1 MRITVLG
8 SASGLAVPH
17 RNPSAYLLEVEHHLY
32 LIDAGDGVARQLVR
46 YRVDPKRIACIFI
59 SHTHP
64 DHAAGLFF
72 LLQLMH
78 LSNRRDPL
86 CIYLPQDLLPGFHTI
101 FPYFQIYPGKWPFRF
116 DLLPISEGVVMED
129 KGFQLSAIPNDHLME
144 NRHLADKSG
153 SGVDSFSF
161 HFSEGKK
168 GDAFYT
174 SDVNSLT
181 HLRAVSSRVDV
192 LISECTHLEIEEII
206 DFAHSAGIPK
216 VILTHIPPEL
226 EGSSLSKKK
235 QHKNIMVEFAEDGYV
250 IEV

>member
-1 MRITVLG
+1 
-8 SASGLAVPH
+8 
-17 RNPSAYLLEVEHHLY
+17 
-32 LIDAGDGVARQLVR
+32 
-46 YRVDPKRIACIFI
+46 
-59 SHTHP
+59 
-64 DHAAGLFF
+64 
-72 LLQLMH
+72 
-78 LSNRRDPL
+78 
-86 CIYLPQDLLPGFHTI
+86 
-101 FPYFQIYPGKWPFRF
+101 
-116 DLLPISEGVVMED
+116 MED

-161 HFSEGKK
+161 HFSEGKN